1 MTIPTRT
8 VKIQAWG
15 NSQGVRLTRA
25 MLRDIGIDH
34 PKDCELDVKVVGN
47 ELRLSP
53 PLTPYE
59 RLFKDAHG
67 VTQKPMS
74 KANPEFSRD
83 NRHLD
88 PTPRLLV
95 TPAQEEAIYH
105 YLDHLGHNKTL
116 FMHLHQ
122 QRLANGGWTC
132 GTMMCLND
140 VSVDDLGKAL
150 FVGMNPTKPEREA
163 QTHEN

>member
-1 MTIPTRT
+1 MTTPIRT

-15 NSQGVRLTRA
+15 NSQGVRLTRD

-34 PKDCELDVKVVGN
+34 PKDCELDVEVVGN

-53 PLTPYE
+53 ALTPYE

-67 VTQKPMS
+67 VTGKTMA
-74 KANPEFSRD
+74 KANREFSWD
-83 NRHLD
+83 DSHLD

-95 TPAQEEAIYH
+95 TEPQKEAIYD

-116 FMHLHQ
+116 FMNLHQ

-132 GTMMCLND
+132 DKMLCLND
-140 VSVDDLGKAL
+140 VSIDDLGKAL

-163 QTHEN
+163 QTHES

>member
-1 MTIPTRT
+1 MTPPIRT

-25 MLRDIGIDH
+25 MLRDIGIH
-34 PKDCELDVKVVGN
+34 QPKDCELDVEIVGN

-53 PLTPYE
+53 ALTPYE
-59 RLFKDAHG
+59 RLFKDTPGAHPK
-67 VTQKPMS
+67 TMS
-74 KANPEFSRD
+74 QANREFSWD
-83 NRHLD
+83 NSHLE

-95 TPAQEEAIYH
+95 TPAQQEAIYD
-105 YLDHLGHNKTL
+105 YLHNLGHNKTL

-122 QRLANGGWTC
+122 KRLASGGWTC
-132 GTMMCLND
+132 GNMMCLND

-150 FVGMNPTKPEREA
+150 FVGMIPTKPEREA
-163 QTHEN
+163 QNHEN